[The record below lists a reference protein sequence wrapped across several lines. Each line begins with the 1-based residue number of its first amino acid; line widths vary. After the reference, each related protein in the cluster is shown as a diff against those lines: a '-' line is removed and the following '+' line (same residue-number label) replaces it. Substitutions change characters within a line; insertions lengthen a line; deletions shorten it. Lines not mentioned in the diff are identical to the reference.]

1 MKKFISRHLNTL
13 LILGTL
19 LIVLGIGIG
28 NNELYNA
35 WRALGRLSFP
45 WLALCAGA
53 FALHLGLDALTLHYL
68 LRRWQHPITLR
79 YALYVALMG
88 LYYADVTP
96 GISGGQPM
104 QLYYLKKREV
114 PIGISSSA
122 LTVKF
127 ICSQF
132 MLLVLG
138 AMAWILNGGFVAEQ
152 LAANQWILVTGFV
165 FNSLTVILVLLMAIN
180 KHMIRFF
187 ITLFIRIG
195 HKLHICKDVQRSTVK
210 WEAILSSFHASVT
223 IIRKR
228 PGELMVLLLISGF
241 QVLALMLITV
251 CLYFAFGL
259 TGTSVA
265 RLVTIAM
272 LLFIS
277 AAYTPLPGGSGAQEA
292 GFVLYFQGIFPAD
305 TIFIAMLIWR
315 FFTFYANLIGGASAA
330 ILQNALERYREKR
343 KAGARMQVGHVP
355 EKEAAPKKKK
365 ARSAHKRKKPLP
377 R

>member
-1 MKKFISRHLNTL
+1 MKKFIGNHLNTL
-13 LILGTL
+13 LIIGTF

-28 NNELYNA
+28 NNELQNV

-53 FALHLGLDALTLHYL
+53 FVLHLGLDALTLHYL
-68 LRRWQHPITLR
+68 LRRWKHPITLR

-104 QLYYLKKREV
+104 QIYYLKKRDV
-114 PIGISSSA
+114 PIGASSSA

-127 ICSQF
+127 FCSQL
-132 MLLVLG
+132 MLLALG
-138 AMAWILNGGFVAEQ
+138 GLAWIVNRGFVAEQ
-152 LAANQWILVTGFV
+152 LATNLWILVTGYV
-165 FNSLTVILVLLMAIN
+165 FNSLSVILVLLMAIN

-187 ITLFIRIG
+187 IALFIRIG
-195 HKLHICKDVQRSTVK
+195 HKMHICKDVQRSTVK
-210 WEAILSSFHASVT
+210 WEGILSSFHASVT
-223 IIRKR
+223 LIRKR
-228 PGELMVLLLISGF
+228 PGELLVLLLISGF

-259 TGTSVA
+259 NGTSVEL
-265 RLVTIAM
+265 LVTIAI

-277 AAYTPLPGGSGAQEA
+277 AAYTPLPGGSGVQEV
-292 GFVLYFQGIFPAD
+292 GFMLYYRGIFPAD
-305 TIFIAMLIWR
+305 TIFSALLVWR

-330 ILQNALERYREKR
+330 ILQSAFERYREKR
-343 KAGARMQVGHVP
+343 KAGARMQMSGHIL
-355 EKEAAPKKKK
+355 EKEAAPTKKKF
-365 ARSAHKRKKPLP
+365 R
-377 R
+377 